1 MQAAPAIP
9 VDLIADAAAPAAATP
24 ASAAT
29 ATTAPRSDPSNSPWL
44 YRSEGFA
51 EDLDTD
57 NGASPPEVPAL
68 WRWGLPLAALVGV
81 VGLAAAFT
89 LA

>member
-9 VDLIADAAAPAAATP
+9 VNLIADAAAPAAAAP

-29 ATTAPRSDPSNSPWL
+29 ASTAARSDPSNSPWL

-51 EDLDTD
+51 EDLDAD
-57 NGASPPEVPAL
+57 HGSIPPEVPAL